1 MKESIAAF
9 IKVLVL
15 FSITILTVFMVL
27 TLSSCS
33 NVESEDVA
41 TDPVFVCVSDNGS
54 WRGERRIRVMVDRKT
69 DLVYIVYGDEKG
81 QSISPLYRTPTEV
94 YTYEQWKEDYL
105 EVKTNGNVD

>member
-1 MKESIAAF
+1 MKERIAAF

-15 FSITILTVFMVL
+15 FSVTILTVFMVL

-41 TDPVFVCVSDNGS
+41 TDPVFVCVSDSGS
-54 WRGERRIRVMVDRKT
+54 WGGERRIRVMVDRKT
-69 DLVYIVYGDEKG
+69 DLVYIVYGEKS

>member
-1 MKESIAAF
+1 MKKFINTFVSLLCSAILLAF
-9 IKVLVL
+9 I
-15 FSITILTVFMVL
+15 VL

-33 NVESEDVA
+33 SAESEDVA
-41 TDPVFVCVSDNGS
+41 ADPVFVCVSDNGS

-81 QSISPLYRTPTEV
+81 QSISPLYRTSTEV

>member
-1 MKESIAAF
+1 MKKCIRTFVSLLCSA
-9 IKVLVL
+9 
-15 FSITILTVFMVL
+15 ILLAFMVL

-33 NVESEDVA
+33 SVESEDVA
-41 TDPVFVCVSDNGS
+41 IDPVFVCVSDNGS

-105 EVKTNGNVD
+105 RGNNNE